1 MRELQTSDI
10 DSGALDMRSIRK
22 PARSLVSWT
31 LLSLAVAACAT
42 NPATGK
48 RELSLI
54 SEQQE
59 IQMGQEGAQQVAQE
73 VGLINDQALQNYLQS
88 VGAAI
93 AAKTERPN
101 LPWTFRAVDDPS
113 PNAFALPGGFIFVTR
128 GLLDLMNNEAELA
141 SVVGHEIGHVT
152 ARHSVQQMS
161 QQQIAQLALG
171 IGAVHSPTVA
181 QFGNI
186 AAQGLGLLFLKYSR
200 DDERQADDL
209 GFRYALADGYD
220 VRYMDDVFRSL
231 QRLSESSNQSPLPN
245 WLQTHP
251 GEAERIQTIDQHLA
265 QLQPSQLANA
275 KVNAS
280 QYLQRVN
287 GLVYGAN
294 PRNGFFEGSTF
305 YHPDLRF
312 QITLPSGWQGQNLS
326 QAVVAVSPR
335 QDGIIQLTLAQ
346 GNSPDAA
353 ARKFLSQQGI
363 QAGQASQQ
371 TVNGVPAIA
380 STFQAQT
387 EQGVIQGLA
396 AFFTYNGATYQ
407 VIAYAPA
414 QRYGAYDAA
423 FRQSLGS
430 FAPVTDSRVLNVQP
444 NKVNIVTLQQSMS
457 LAQFNQRSPST
468 IPLPEL
474 AIVNQI
480 EDTNKPLPA
489 GTPVKQVTGGRS
501 G

>member
-1 MRELQTSDI
+1 MRTLSKTATSSASWI
-10 DSGALDMRSIRK
+10 AF
-22 PARSLVSWT
+22 SLC
-31 LLSLAVAACAT
+31 VAACAT
-42 NPATGK
+42 NPVTGK
-48 RELSLI
+48 RELSLV

-59 IQMGQEGAQQVAQE
+59 IQMGQQGAQQVAQE
-73 VGLINDQALQNYLQS
+73 IGLINDQSLQNYLQS
-88 VGAAI
+88 VGAAL
-93 AAKTERPN
+93 AAKSERPN

-161 QQQIAQLALG
+161 QQQLAQLALG
-171 IGAVHSPTVA
+171 VGAILSPTVA
-181 QFGNI
+181 QLGGV
-186 AAQGLGLLFLKYSR
+186 ASQGLGLLFLKYGR

-209 GFRYALADGYD
+209 GFRYALNGGWD

-231 QRLSESSNQSPLPN
+231 QRLGEASKQSPLPN
-245 WLQTHP
+245 WLSTHP
-251 GEAERIQTIDQHLA
+251 GEAERIQTIDAKLA

-275 KVNAS
+275 RVNAEG
-280 QYLQRVN
+280 YLQHVN

-294 PRNGFFEGSTF
+294 PRSGFFQGNTF
-305 YHPDLRF
+305 FHPDLRF
-312 QITLPSGWQGQNLS
+312 QITMPSGWQGQNLT
-326 QAVVAVSPR
+326 QAVVAVSPQ

-346 GNSPDAA
+346 GNSPEAA
-353 ARKFLSQQGI
+353 ARAFLSQQGI

-371 TVNGVPAIA
+371 TVNGVPAVA

-396 AFFTYNGATYQ
+396 AFFTYNGTTYQ
-407 VIAYAPA
+407 VIGYAPA
-414 QRYGAYDAA
+414 QRYGAYDAV

-430 FAPVTDSRVLNVQP
+430 FGPVTDPRILNVQP
-444 NKVNIVTLQQSMS
+444 NKVTVVTLPQAMT
-457 LAQFNQRSPST
+457 LTEFAQRYPST
-468 IPLPEL
+468 IPVAEL

-480 EDTNKPLPA
+480 ENPNATLPA
-489 GTPVKQVTGGRS
+489 GTRVKQVSGGTRV

>member
-1 MRELQTSDI
+1 MHPLGTI
-10 DSGALDMRSIRK
+10 
-22 PARSLVSWT
+22 ARSSARWILVST
-31 LLSLAVAACAT
+31 MVAACAT
-42 NPATGK
+42 NPVTGK
-48 RELSLI
+48 RELSLV

-59 IQMGQEGAQQVAQE
+59 IQMGQQGAQQVAQE
-73 VGLINDQALQNYLQS
+73 IGLINDQALQNYLQNI
-88 VGAAI
+88 GAGL
-93 AAKTERPN
+93 AAKSERPN

-113 PNAFALPGGFIFVTR
+113 PNAFALPGGYIFVTR

-161 QQQIAQLALG
+161 QQQLAGLALG
-171 IGAVHSPTVA
+171 IGSILSPTVA
-181 QFGNI
+181 QLGNV
-186 AAQGLGLLFLKYSR
+186 ASQGLGLLFLKYGR

-209 GFRYALADGYD
+209 GFRYALTQGYD

-231 QRLSESSNQSPLPN
+231 QRLGEASKQSPLPT
-245 WLQTHP
+245 WLATHP
-251 GEAERIQTIDQHLA
+251 GEAERIQTIDAKLA
-265 QLQPSQLANA
+265 QVPASQLANA
-275 KVNAS
+275 KVNAAE
-280 QYLQRVN
+280 YMQRIN

-294 PRNGFFEGSTF
+294 PRNGFFQGNTF

-312 QITLPSGWQGQNLS
+312 QISLPSGWQGQNLT
-326 QAVVAVSPR
+326 QAVVAVSPQ

-346 GNSPDAA
+346 GNSPEAA
-353 ARKFLSQQGI
+353 ARAFLSQQGI

-371 TVNGVPAIA
+371 TVNGVPAVA

-407 VIAYAPA
+407 VLGYAPA
-414 QRYGAYDAA
+414 QRYGAYDAV

-430 FAPVTDSRVLNVQP
+430 FRPVTDPAVLNVQP
-444 NKVNIVTLQQSMS
+444 NKVTVVTLSQQMTFAEF
-457 LAQFNQRSPST
+457 AQRNPST
-468 IPLPEL
+468 IPLAEL
-474 AIVNQI
+474 AIVNQV
-480 EDTNKPLPA
+480 EDSNAPLPA
-489 GTPVKQVTGGRS
+489 GTRLKQVTGGTRI